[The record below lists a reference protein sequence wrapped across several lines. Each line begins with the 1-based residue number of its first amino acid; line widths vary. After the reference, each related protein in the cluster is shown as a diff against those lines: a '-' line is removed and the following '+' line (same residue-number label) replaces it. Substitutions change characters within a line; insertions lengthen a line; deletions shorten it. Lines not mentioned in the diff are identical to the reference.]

1 MKKKEEGDGK
11 ERTFENEGATGTR
24 RGIKEKET
32 TVTTVETKRSGVKEM
47 EEEEEE
53 EEFETRLEKR
63 VKHSLAPKEEESGL
77 AEQFLLFP
85 LLLSLSL
92 SLSISLSHF
101 LSSRNSSKRLSK
113 ANQSLLLL
121 QLLPASLACGIKE
134 HQQHCS
140 SFLHTYST
148 VCTHKCKL

>member
-1 MKKKEEGDGK
+1 LKKKEEGDGK

-92 SLSISLSHF
+92 SLF
-101 LSSRNSSKRLSK
+101 LSPTFSRPEIP
-113 ANQSLLLL
+113 ANDCQKPTNHCCCCSCCLHLW
-121 QLLPASLACGIKE
+121 LAG
-134 HQQHCS
+134 
-140 SFLHTYST
+140 
-148 VCTHKCKL
+148 